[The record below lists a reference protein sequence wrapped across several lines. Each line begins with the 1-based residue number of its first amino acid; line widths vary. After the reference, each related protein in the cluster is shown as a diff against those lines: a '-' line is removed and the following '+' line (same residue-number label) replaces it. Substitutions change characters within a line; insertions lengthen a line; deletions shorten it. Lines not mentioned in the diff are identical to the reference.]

1 MVKEWIYSGCWLS
14 KSVAQ
19 LKSSTYHGSVRLD
32 CLPVEVDAR
41 SNISVSD
48 ERQQFAYFVGP
59 QHMEKIVAI
68 VDKKLSAHLNKPIDL
83 INFSGTIGKTQGT
96 NYGKELE
103 NIIASPEVQNNLLN
117 ITSNANRVVMLDG
130 RFDAILEEESA
141 AKHLY
146 DIGGV

>member
-1 MVKEWIYSGCWLS
+1 MDLFRLLAKQVGCSVEIIDIPWERALGLLASG
-14 KSVAQ
+14 
-19 LKSSTYHGSVRLD
+19 
-32 CLPVEVDAR
+32 EVDAR